1 MEGYFS
7 VGDLPNKQVDG
18 VEIIFRGVVFKLARN
33 GRLLPSWHRRYA
45 VLNSEGQLYLYS
57 DETMRSVRRV
67 VDLQNLCLRIKFA
80 NDTNDDYC
88 SKWPK
93 RVPKSNRI
101 SLINLDRTYHF
112 YTESDEEALSWRR
125 AFISIAGESSNW
137 TLGRAPVSKSSL
149 EEERENV
156 STEHVSH
163 RIVLDVEDDVGHVS
177 ETIITVE
184 EHEAELEEDKDR
196 MQPLEPPGSE
206 KKLDDSSE
214 EEEEEEEGEFSGYDE
229 VGPTNTKERLP
240 MFEKSVHE
248 GSPRHTPP
256 ESTKS
261 TTSEESIEDKSPPI
275 PDSRVSAVSRI
286 EDTTTQP
293 EEELT
298 PSPVV
303 DEEQSPVKPEPS
315 TGERTVLDYS
325 SQVHRLS
332 QRMEKSSRRR
342 NSTSGS
348 KKGSSPLKEDPS
360 DDQPGGTSETGQPP
374 SIGAPVETSTPA
386 KEQVLPLSPSH
397 QLTAVPEDTPLSSS
411 PRGNVMDRVK
421 AFSGGKAAP
430 PPAVFHKPSGG
441 RHRRVSEPVKPK
453 ENVPEVKPESSEK
466 DKNRS
471 MTKFTSASAVGAENR
486 EPLPWEKGEQESTPE
501 DRVQMAAKWI
511 DKELR
516 KVRTCNWY
524 NKLEWEWE
532 TVFFLCSWFMRS

>member
-7 VGDLPNKQVDG
+7 VGDLPSTQADD

-45 VLNSEGQLYLYS
+45 VLNSEGQLYLYT

-125 AFISIAGESSNW
+125 AFTSIAGESSNW
-137 TLGRAPVSKSSL
+137 TLGRAPVSKSSQ
-149 EEERENV
+149 EEERESV

-196 MQPLEPPGSE
+196 MQPFEPPGSE
-206 KKLDDSSE
+206 EKLDDSS
-214 EEEEEEEGEFSGYDE
+214 EEEEGEFSGYDE
-229 VGPTNTKERLP
+229 VGPTKQSNMKEGLSVL
-240 MFEKSVHE
+240 EKSVHE

-275 PDSRVSAVSRI
+275 PDARVSVASTS
-286 EDTTTQP
+286 EDTPTQP
-293 EEELT
+293 EEELP

-315 TGERTVLDYS
+315 IGERNVSDYS

-342 NSTSGS
+342 NSASGS

-360 DDQPGGTSETGQPP
+360 DDQHGGTSETGQSP

-386 KEQVLPLSPSH
+386 KEQVFPLSPSH
-397 QLTAVPEDTPLSSS
+397 QLTAVPEDTPLDSST
-411 PRGNVMDRVK
+411 RGNVMDRVK

-453 ENVPEVKPESSEK
+453 ENVPDVKPESSEK

-471 MTKFTSASAVGAENR
+471 MTKFVSASAVGAENR
-486 EPLPWEKGEQESTPE
+486 EPLPWEKEEQENTPE

-516 KVRTCNWY
+516 KVCTCN
-524 NKLEWEWE
+524 
-532 TVFFLCSWFMRS
+532 